1 MDRIQTIDEPV
12 ECDGDQPLDRLSRT
26 GEAILSACR
35 NHSHAFRVD
44 NASRTARFV
53 ASQIQPRAHVRAS
66 CQLHSLGSYRARYL
80 GPDLCLFVSI

>member
-35 NHSHAFRVD
+35 NHSHAVRVD
-44 NASRTARFV
+44 CLDTSAQTAQSRAV
-53 ASQIQPRAHVRAS
+53 AFQ
-66 CQLHSLGSYRARYL
+66 
-80 GPDLCLFVSI
+80 